1 VGGGGDCCAS
11 KYDYSINMCWKM
23 LPCIVIYGTV
33 LYCEW
38 VYTLFCT
45 LFLLEEN
52 GEHNFRGKPVEIPA
66 LSDRM
71 CVLHLYIKIVLS
83 YFGLQCTGLVLCKP
97 FTVPNVTDLN
107 FLYCPY
113 IP

>member
-1 VGGGGDCCAS
+1 
-11 KYDYSINMCWKM
+11 M
-23 LPCIVIYGTV
+23 LPCRIYGTV

-45 LFLLEEN
+45 LFLPEEN
-52 GEHNFRGKPVEIPA
+52 GERNFHNFRGRPVEVLA

-71 CVLHLYIKIVLS
+71 CVLRLYIKIVLS
-83 YFGLQCTGLVLCKP
+83 NFGLQCTGLVLCKP
-97 FTVPNVTDLN
+97 FTVPSVTDLN

>member
-1 VGGGGDCCAS
+1 MAQFFTVNGFTHS
-11 KYDYSINMCWKM
+11 FVHFSFQKKM
-23 LPCIVIYGTV
+23 VS
-33 LYCEW
+33 
-38 VYTLFCT
+38 
-45 LFLLEEN
+45 
-52 GEHNFRGKPVEIPA
+52 RGRPVEIPV

-83 YFGLQCTGLVLCKP
+83 YFGLQCIGLVLCKS